1 MPFPIIAAVGAAARV
16 AGPRVLAATTR
27 GARSKLGKRVVQGM
41 AFKAGMD
48 AVSGAS
54 NQVTKPSSG
63 NGIVTEYSQ

>member
-1 MPFPIIAAVGAAARV
+1 MPFPVVAAVGAVARV
-16 AGPRVLAATTR
+16 AGPKVLSATTR
-27 GARSKLGKRVVQGM
+27 AARSKIGRRVVQGM

-54 NQVTKPSSG
+54 NQMTKPSSG